1 MMIKVL
7 LAFIVIF
14 ILFFM
19 GIQFAR
25 NMTGKQALALTKM
38 LGYSILCSLLTIA
51 VLISI
56 VVIF

>member
-1 MMIKVL
+1 MIKVL
-7 LAFIVIF
+7 LAFVVLF

-19 GIQFAR
+19 GIKLAQ
-25 NMTGKQALALTKM
+25 NMTGKEALALTKIV
-38 LGYSILCSLLTIA
+38 GYSIMCSLLTIA

>member
-1 MMIKVL
+1 MAKVI
-7 LAFIVIF
+7 LAFL
-14 ILFFM
+14 ILFVLFFA
-19 GIQFAR
+19 GITLAR
-25 NMTGKQALALTKM
+25 NMTGKEALALTKM